1 MGSIGAK
8 AAGVQ
13 ILSLVIGTKP
23 EAIAAYRLDD
33 GSKLL
38 AILLL
43 DLAVNFQGRAE
54 RS

>member
-13 ILSLVIGTKP
+13 ILSPAIGAKL

-38 AILLL
+38 AALLP

-54 RS
+54 WS